1 MVWGEVFSRFLER
14 SPVAVMVG
22 AVMERI
28 FSPKKLDA
36 LFAGAARLQYER
48 ELLFS
53 TVVALMSQVVCGVQP
68 SVRAAYLAKRE
79 EIGVSLAA
87 LYDKLQG
94 VEPEVNRAL
103 VRQTAAE
110 MAGLI
115 RHLKGEC
122 RPLLAGYRVKIL
134 DGNALAKSEHRLKET
149 RTRTAGPLPGKSLVV
164 LEPQLGLLTDVFCC
178 EDGHA
183 QERSLLPQ
191 VIETVEHGD
200 LWIADRNF
208 STAGFLF
215 SLHAKGAAFVIRRH
229 GNLSGEEIGTEG
241 FCGAVDGGTV
251 YTQAVVVRGEEGQ
264 RMRLRQIVVRL
275 ERPTRDGETEL
286 RILTNLP
293 AEEADAGTVAA
304 LYRKRWR
311 IEGAFHT
318 LSQTLET
325 EINTLGYP
333 PAALLAFCVGRVSFN
348 IFAVVKAALRSV
360 HGETVVEEQVSTYS
374 LTNEIAGTYQGM
386 RIALPAQAWTIFHE
400 ISTEEM
406 ANLLWEWAGFI
417 RLSRYPKS
425 KRGPKRT
432 PPPREHDPKKPHVS
446 TARLLASRRRRS

>member
-1 MVWGEVFSRFLER
+1 
-14 SPVAVMVG
+14 
-22 AVMERI
+22 
-28 FSPKKLDA
+28 
-36 LFAGAARLQYER
+36 
-48 ELLFS
+48 
-53 TVVALMSQVVCGVQP
+53 
-68 SVRAAYLAKRE
+68 
-79 EIGVSLAA
+79 
-87 LYDKLQG
+87 
-94 VEPEVNRAL
+94 
-103 VRQTAAE
+103 
-110 MAGLI
+110 
-115 RHLKGEC
+115 
-122 RPLLAGYRVKIL
+122 
-134 DGNALAKSEHRLKET
+134 
-149 RTRTAGPLPGKSLVV
+149 
-164 LEPQLGLLTDVFCC
+164 
-178 EDGHA
+178 
-183 QERSLLPQ
+183 
-191 VIETVEHGD
+191 

-333 PAALLAFCVGRVSFN
+333 PAALLAFCVGLVSFN

-360 HGETVVEEQVSTYS
+360 HGETVVEEQVSTYY

-386 RIALPAQAWTIFHE
+386 RIALPAQEWTIFHE